1 MNVFI
6 ALFVFLGQGKDPNET
21 DLSEETGGISHHRK
35 SEDKIPV
42 RHGLTWLKQLIFSN
56 CHPQIP
62 RLTLAGHRNMVSK
75 VAWLEEAGQTQPKLV
90 SCSWDQTIRVW
101 DVTASASDTTGKCG
115 ESRCISVGS
124 PLHDLSVATQ
134 GVLVGASDNKVRIY
148 DLRAKDALAQIGFQG
163 HTAWLSSVSWAPH
176 RQDQFVT
183 GSVDQSVRLWD
194 TRNLASS
201 LYDLIGHTDMVTCV
215 DWAAPV
221 LQGMSGSGDKQP
233 QHYILS
239 SSGDGTADTES
250 VVSYSLPTLSSL
262 NSDPLLRRMPLI
274 LLCGYPCSG
283 KSAVVTL
290 LAGCLHT
297 HRPDCQIEV
306 VSEESIASAHPAATT
321 TIDPRVAIYMD
332 ANLEKQL
339 RAEIK
344 SQASSNLQFSNIF
357 LLLSIFPRFHSLIF
371 HQNFLLSFSPLLL
384 IGRINFPVTERALTG
399 KKPSNTIVIVDANN
413 YIKGYRY
420 ELYCTAKSMRH
431 QQAILHCTTGLDTCR
446 EINTALGRYPEAVF
460 SEVVT
465 RFERPNSSSRW
476 DNPLYEICLPQE
488 LEQERDNSRQ
498 DLRALVD
505 KLTDRILSE
514 LLSSGTRVRP
524 NQSTVPTQAA
534 DSNYLQVLLA
544 IVDLA
549 TTEVISAIL
558 AAQTNGTDFASL
570 PPHLAP
576 PDSGAAPKLDLTDG
590 FAWTA
595 STLTKAK
602 RQYLSFLR
610 ANATQLAS
618 TKKRTTPFEAAV
630 LFMHFLNN
638 EAQRTTFLS

>member
-1 MNVFI
+1 
-6 ALFVFLGQGKDPNET
+6 
-21 DLSEETGGISHHRK
+21 
-35 SEDKIPV
+35 
-42 RHGLTWLKQLIFSN
+42 
-56 CHPQIP
+56 
-62 RLTLAGHRNMVSK
+62 
-75 VAWLEEAGQTQPKLV
+75 
-90 SCSWDQTIRVW
+90 
-101 DVTASASDTTGKCG
+101 
-115 ESRCISVGS
+115 
-124 PLHDLSVATQ
+124 
-134 GVLVGASDNKVRIY
+134 
-148 DLRAKDALAQIGFQG
+148 
-163 HTAWLSSVSWAPH
+163 
-176 RQDQFVT
+176 
-183 GSVDQSVRLWD
+183 
-194 TRNLASS
+194 
-201 LYDLIGHTDMVTCV
+201 
-215 DWAAPV
+215 
-221 LQGMSGSGDKQP
+221 
-233 QHYILS
+233 
-239 SSGDGTADTES
+239 
-250 VVSYSLPTLSSL
+250 
-262 NSDPLLRRMPLI
+262 MPLI

-344 SQASSNLQFSNIF
+344 SQ
-357 LLLSIFPRFHSLIF
+357 
-371 HQNFLLSFSPLLL
+371 
-384 IGRINFPVTERALTG
+384 TERALTG

-534 DSNYLQVLLA
+534 DSNYLQ

-558 AAQTNGTDFASL
+558 AAQTNGADFASL

-576 PDSGAAPKLDLTDG
+576 PDSGAAPNLDLTDG